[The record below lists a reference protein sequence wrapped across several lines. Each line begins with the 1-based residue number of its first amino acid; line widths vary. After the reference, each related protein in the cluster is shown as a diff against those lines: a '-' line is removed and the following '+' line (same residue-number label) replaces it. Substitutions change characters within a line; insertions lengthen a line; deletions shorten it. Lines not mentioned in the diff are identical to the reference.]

1 MHLARSERSEVTDD
15 SEIVAAPVAERAVGE
30 QIRELRRVK
39 RLTLQELADAVG
51 VSVGYLSEIER
62 NRSTLRVGTLRRICD
77 VLGMHISWFF
87 PPQPPGPAAEK
98 NLIVRADQRRRMT
111 YTGLGVNEELLS
123 PNLSGPLELLMSTIE
138 PGADTGEYS
147 HDGSE
152 AGVVVAGTMEL
163 WVDGVLFS
171 LNTGDSF
178 SFDSALA
185 HRCRNP
191 GDTPTKVVWVITPP
205 HF

>member
-1 MHLARSERSEVTDD
+1 MRPTRTKRAEEPDTAESPT
-15 SEIVAAPVAERAVGE
+15 APVTERAVGE
-30 QIRELRRVK
+30 QVRELRRIK
-39 RLTLQELADAVG
+39 RLTLQDLADAVG
-51 VSVGYLSEIER
+51 ISVGYLSEIER

-87 PPQPPGPAAEK
+87 QSQPSGPAAER
-98 NLIVRADQRRRMT
+98 NLIVRANQRRRMRFP
-111 YTGLGVNEELLS
+111 GLGVNEELLS

-138 PGADTGEYS
+138 PGADTGEYR

-152 AGVVVAGTMEL
+152 AGVVIAGTMEL
-163 WVDGVLFS
+163 WVDGARFL
-171 LNTGDSF
+171 LKTGDSF
-178 SFDSALA
+178 SFDSTHP

>member
-1 MHLARSERSEVTDD
+1 MRSAAGKSVVTEDPEAATPPVIER
-15 SEIVAAPVAERAVGE
+15 PVGE

-39 RLTLQELADAVG
+39 RLTLQEVAESVG

-62 NRSTLRVGTLRRICD
+62 NRSTLRVGTLRKICD
-77 VLGMHISWFF
+77 VLGVHISWFF
-87 PPQPPGPAAEK
+87 HPQPRGPAEERD
-98 NLIVRADQRRRMT
+98 LIVRADERRRMT
-111 YTGLGVNEELLS
+111 YTGLGVTDELLS
-123 PNLSGPLELLMSTIE
+123 PNLSGPLELLMSTFE
-138 PGADTGEYS
+138 PGGDTGEYS

-163 WVDGVLFS
+163 WVDGVHFL
-171 LNTGDSF
+171 LNTGDTF
-178 SFDSALA
+178 SFDSRRP

-191 GDTPTKVVWVITPP
+191 GDTPTKVVWAITPP